1 MPSDAAHAT
10 AGERREALDD
20 RRGVAIALS
29 VVVPAYNQAAGIEAN
44 VAEIERRI
52 AGGFDGEFEIIVVS
66 DGSDDRTQEHALR
79 HQSDRVRVFHY
90 DRNLGK
96 GYAVKLGALE
106 SRGRWVA
113 CVDADLDLDPAG
125 IPEYMRLAEEQ
136 SLDFVIGSKRHPD
149 SEVHYPRSR
158 RLASWAYQQLVRL
171 LFQLEVRDTQVGL
184 KLFRCEIADDVLP
197 LLLVKRYA
205 FDLELLAVAR
215 SLGFRRIV
223 EQPVRLDY
231 QFSGSGVRSLA
242 VVRALVD
249 TAAVFYR
256 LRILRYYERKRRVM
270 GPLGTARPRG
280 VLPLVS
286 LICSSDTAELL
297 PDHERLEVITLGS
310 GSSQREAALRARGDV
325 IAFVAPGGRPAMNF
339 LSATVPFLER
349 SDVHAVVMPSLAPL
363 EGSVRTL
370 AAAVVQESRLGGGS
384 LYFRFTPGNIR
395 RVSDFPARSLVIRRD
410 VYVDLGDDIPISGIC
425 AALAERGSPAL
436 YTPETVVVVAPAPL
450 FRPHL
455 RPFIGHGRV
464 RGRALRRGGPG
475 ALRGSTLVGLGLV
488 VFVAAGVPAALLGGA
503 ILDAWLIAGLAYVTA
518 VAVSALIGGA
528 RFRSL
533 RVGAVA
539 FAGLVATHAAF
550 SAALVR
556 GLFDRR

>member
-1 MPSDAAHAT
+1 MPSNEPRTFVD
-10 AGERREALDD
+10 ERRELPVEE
-20 RRGVAIALS
+20 GLGIALS

-52 AGGFDGEFEIIVVS
+52 AAGFDGAFEIVVVS
-66 DGSDDRTQEHALR
+66 DGSEDRTVEHALR
-79 HQSDRVRVFHY
+79 LGSERVRVFHY

-125 IPEYMRLAEEQ
+125 IPAYMRLAEEQ
-136 SLDFVIGSKRHPD
+136 NLDFVIGSKRHPD

-158 RLASWAYQQLVRL
+158 RMASWAYQQLVRL
-171 LFQLEVRDTQVGL
+171 LFRLEVRDTQVGL
-184 KLFRCEIADDVLP
+184 KLFRREIADDVLP

-215 SLGFRRIV
+215 SMGFRRIV

-242 VVRALVD
+242 VLRALID

-256 LRILRYYERKRRVM
+256 LRILRYYDRKRRVM
-270 GPLGTARPRG
+270 GPFGTARPRG
-280 VLPLVS
+280 GLPLVS
-286 LICSSDTAELL
+286 LVCSAETAERL
-297 PDHERLEVITLGS
+297 PDHERLEVITIEPGVTS
-310 GSSQREAALRARGDV
+310 RQAALRAHGDV
-325 IAFVAPGGRPAMNF
+325 LAFVAPGGRPAVNF

-349 SDVHAVVMPSLAPL
+349 PDVPAVVMPSLAPL
-363 EGSVRTL
+363 EGSIRMR
-370 AAAVVQESRLGGGS
+370 AAAVVQESRLGGSS
-384 LYFRFTPGNIR
+384 LYYRYTPGNIR
-395 RVSDFPARSLVIRRD
+395 RVVDYPAQSLVVRRD
-410 VYVDLGDDIPISGIC
+410 AYLALDDHVTVAGIC
-425 AALAERGSPAL
+425 SALAERGTSAL

-455 RPFIGHGRV
+455 RPFLGHGRI
-464 RGRALRRGGPG
+464 RGRVLRRGGPG
-475 ALRGSTLVGLGLV
+475 RLRGSTIAALALVL
-488 VFVAAGVPAALLGGA
+488 FVAASVPAALTGGIAFAVWALLG
-503 ILDAWLIAGLAYVTA
+503 IAYVA
-518 VAVSALIGGA
+518 ALAASSLIGA
-528 RFRSL
+528 LRFRSL

-550 SAALVR
+550 TAALAR
-556 GLFDRR
+556 GFFDR